1 MEPIWM
7 NGKDMIKFEES
18 QGDYCYFDKSMN
30 VVKINPDWQYLVGL
44 DDMEKNSIVFD
55 IRKINFRSVEKMESL
70 TEKNNM
76 KLYDTEI
83 IINGRK
89 LSALEATVVMEALKD
104 SADNG
109 VSNDYTQYELE
120 ISKDKQTK
128 VLEQFA

>member
-1 MEPIWM
+1 
-7 NGKDMIKFEES
+7 
-18 QGDYCYFDKSMN
+18 
-30 VVKINPDWQYLVGL
+30 
-44 DDMEKNSIVFD
+44 
-55 IRKINFRSVEKMESL
+55 MESL

-89 LSALEATVVMEALKD
+89 LSSLEATVVMEALKD

-109 VSNDYTQYELE
+109 VFNDYTQYELG
-120 ISKDKQTK
+120 ISKDKQKK

>member
-1 MEPIWM
+1 M
-7 NGKDMIKFEES
+7 G
-18 QGDYCYFDKSMN
+18 
-30 VVKINPDWQYLVGL
+30 
-44 DDMEKNSIVFD
+44 
-55 IRKINFRSVEKMESL
+55 SL
-70 TEKNNM
+70 TGKNNM

-89 LSALEATVVMEALKD
+89 LSSLEATVVMEALKD

-109 VSNDYTQYELE
+109 VFNDYTQYELG

>member
-1 MEPIWM
+1 
-7 NGKDMIKFEES
+7 
-18 QGDYCYFDKSMN
+18 
-30 VVKINPDWQYLVGL
+30 
-44 DDMEKNSIVFD
+44 
-55 IRKINFRSVEKMESL
+55 
-70 TEKNNM
+70 M

>member
-1 MEPIWM
+1 
-7 NGKDMIKFEES
+7 
-18 QGDYCYFDKSMN
+18 
-30 VVKINPDWQYLVGL
+30 
-44 DDMEKNSIVFD
+44 
-55 IRKINFRSVEKMESL
+55 MESL

-89 LSALEATVVMEALKD
+89 LSSLEATVVMEALKD

-109 VSNDYTQYELE
+109 VFNDYTQYELG
-120 ISKDKQTK
+120 ISKNKQTK

>member
-1 MEPIWM
+1 
-7 NGKDMIKFEES
+7 
-18 QGDYCYFDKSMN
+18 
-30 VVKINPDWQYLVGL
+30 
-44 DDMEKNSIVFD
+44 
-55 IRKINFRSVEKMESL
+55 MESL

-89 LSALEATVVMEALKD
+89 LSSLEATVVMEALKD

-109 VSNDYTQYELE
+109 VFNDYIQYELG

>member
-1 MEPIWM
+1 
-7 NGKDMIKFEES
+7 
-18 QGDYCYFDKSMN
+18 
-30 VVKINPDWQYLVGL
+30 
-44 DDMEKNSIVFD
+44 
-55 IRKINFRSVEKMESL
+55 MESL

-89 LSALEATVVMEALKD
+89 LSSLEATVVMEALKD

-109 VSNDYTQYELE
+109 VFNDYTQYELG

>member
-1 MEPIWM
+1 M
-7 NGKDMIKFEES
+7 G
-18 QGDYCYFDKSMN
+18 
-30 VVKINPDWQYLVGL
+30 
-44 DDMEKNSIVFD
+44 
-55 IRKINFRSVEKMESL
+55 SL
-70 TEKNNM
+70 TGENNM

-89 LSALEATVVMEALKD
+89 LSPLEVTVVLEALKD

-109 VSNDYTQYELE
+109 VFNDYTQYELG

>member
-1 MEPIWM
+1 
-7 NGKDMIKFEES
+7 
-18 QGDYCYFDKSMN
+18 
-30 VVKINPDWQYLVGL
+30 
-44 DDMEKNSIVFD
+44 
-55 IRKINFRSVEKMESL
+55 
-70 TEKNNM
+70 M

-89 LSALEATVVMEALKD
+89 LSSLEATVVMEALKD

>member
-1 MEPIWM
+1 M
-7 NGKDMIKFEES
+7 D
-18 QGDYCYFDKSMN
+18 
-30 VVKINPDWQYLVGL
+30 
-44 DDMEKNSIVFD
+44 
-55 IRKINFRSVEKMESL
+55 SL

-89 LSALEATVVMEALKD
+89 LSSLEATVVMEALKD

-109 VSNDYTQYELE
+109 VSNDYTQYELG